1 MIREVDLV
9 SYLPEFMQLYKE
21 PIEILKAENPEFQII
36 WKVAD
41 KAFYNRFISTADDY
55 GISRFENI
63 LGIYPNATDTLE
75 NRRMRLQSR
84 WFNKIPYT
92 IRNLAEKINNILG
105 GEYNFAIQ
113 ADFKN
118 AYELYLTVYTIN
130 DSQNEE
136 LEYILSIVVP
146 VNIVTNII
154 YEEAIE
160 GAIYYG
166 GMMYESDI
174 IEIKQRQV

>member
-92 IRNLAEKINNILG
+92 IRNLAEKINNIL
-105 GEYNFAIQ
+105 EFISDDIQ
-113 ADFKN
+113 TFVTTTELDKVADKLKQNSKVFKVFN
-118 AYELYLTVYTIN
+118 GTVEEEQYE
-130 DSQNEE
+130 
-136 LEYILSIVVP
+136 
-146 VNIVTNII
+146 
-154 YEEAIE
+154 
-160 GAIYYG
+160 
-166 GMMYESDI
+166 
-174 IEIKQRQV
+174 K

>member
-36 WKVAD
+36 WKAAD

-63 LGIYPNATDTLE
+63 LGIYPNSTDTLE
-75 NRRMRLQSR
+75 IRRMRVQSR

-113 ADFKN
+113 EDFKN
-118 AYELYLTVYTIN
+118 SYELHLTVYTIN

-154 YEEAIE
+154 YEEALK